1 MTKKNAVS
9 KNSINLLDEVLAV
22 GELEP
27 VEVALPDASMMVR
40 RSWTG
45 DQILTY
51 LRALNASTTDLQK
64 LTEEQ
69 QRDRNVD
76 VYMTMSTSPRKD
88 VEKFVDAMAELPA
101 IAFGMVD
108 RRIGQVAGLIGE
120 DGNFTF
126 TSPRGKTPTSSD
138 E

>member
-51 LRALNASTTDLQK
+51 RRALNASTTDLQK

>member
-9 KNSINLLDEVLAV
+9 KNSINLLDEVLSV

-27 VEVALPDASMMVR
+27 VEVALPDASIMVR

-45 DQILTY
+45 DQVLAY
-51 LRALNASTTDLQK
+51 FRALNAQTDLQK

>member
-1 MTKKNAVS
+1 MSKKNAVP
-9 KNSINLLDEVLAV
+9 KNSINLLDDVLAV

-27 VEVALPDASMMVR
+27 VEVALPDASIMVR

-45 DQILTY
+45 DQVLAY
-51 LRALNASTTDLQK
+51 FRALNASTTAAHDLSD
-64 LTEEQ
+64 EQ
-69 QRDRNVD
+69 RRDLNVE

-88 VEKFVDAMAELPA
+88 VEKFVDAMGQLPTV
-101 IAFGMVD
+101 AFGMVD
-108 RRIGQVAGLIGE
+108 RRIGEVAGLIGE